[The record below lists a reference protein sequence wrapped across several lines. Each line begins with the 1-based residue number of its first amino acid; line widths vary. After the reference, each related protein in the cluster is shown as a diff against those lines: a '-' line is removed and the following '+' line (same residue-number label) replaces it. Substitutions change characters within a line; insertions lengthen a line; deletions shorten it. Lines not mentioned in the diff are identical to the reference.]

1 MATKMTFA
9 FGFRPHCS
17 LSHPP
22 CWPYAPLVSIIFTS
36 QVSSWATCVAY
47 PGELSW
53 TSQKWTRMW
62 KEQHEQGDVDE
73 DVDVD
78 VDDFHVEHALIS

>member
-9 FGFRPHCS
+9 FGFRPHCPPP
-17 LSHPP
+17 LSALPP
-22 CWPYAPLVSIIFTS
+22 FPYAPLVSIIFTS

-47 PGELSW
+47 PGELNW
-53 TSQKWTRMW
+53 TSQQWTRMW
-62 KEQHEQGDVDE
+62 KEQHQKGDVDE
-73 DVDVD
+73 DVD